1 MNSSFYILAVSMI
14 GSATPL
20 FAQVAEPLPSDAP
33 STGIMASCTAQVGQR
48 YAALSPADQKKL
60 TLAEMV
66 KTCAINRDFST
77 YALAQ
82 DNKIT
87 GDQRARAQTIAQN
100 KAKYAAEKA
109 AWEANVQKQK
119 DDYAASYAQWEADVA
134 ACNQGDSSKCQPGS
148 KY

>member
-1 MNSSFYILAVSMI
+1 
-14 GSATPL
+14 
-20 FAQVAEPLPSDAP
+20 
-33 STGIMASCTAQVGQR
+33 
-48 YAALSPADQKKL
+48 
-60 TLAEMV
+60 MV